1 MLPSFDDLAAA
12 WGAMVRANSEQVER
26 FQESAPRSDFYAPM
40 AASFKADP
48 RRTDDPTLDHL
59 RRLVRPGDTWLDIGG
74 GAGRIA
80 LPLALLAR
88 SVTVLEP
95 SPAMLAILRESM
107 DEYGIANVVPIEARW
122 PAPGSFTADCAL
134 ISHVGYDVEA
144 IGPFV
149 EAMEA
154 AAARC
159 VAVLLDRAPASAAS
173 AFWPDVHGEAR
184 NELPAARE
192 FIALLLARGRLPAVS
207 LYERP
212 AMTYRDRDHAL
223 GFLRNQLWVAEGS
236 DKDARL
242 RAALGRIA
250 IETETGIQVVPAPSA
265 VAVIEWTPRG

>member
-1 MLPSFDDLAAA
+1 MLPSFSDLAAA

-48 RRTDDPTLDHL
+48 GRTDDPVLDHL
-59 RRLVRPGDTWLDIGG
+59 RALVRPQDTWLDIGG

-88 SVTVLEP
+88 SVTVLDP

-107 DEYGIANVVPIEARW
+107 DEYGIANVEPVEARW
-122 PAPGSFTADCAL
+122 PAPGTYTADCAL

-154 AAARC
+154 AARRC

-173 AFWPDVHGEAR
+173 PFWPEVHGEPR

-192 FIALLLARGRLPAVS
+192 FVALLLALGRLPAIS

-212 AMTYRDRDHAL
+212 AMTYRDRDQAL
-223 GFLRNQLWVAEGS
+223 SNLRIQLWVAPGS
-236 DKDARL
+236 AKDARL
-242 RAALGRIA
+242 QAALDRMA
-250 IETETGIQVVPAPSA
+250 IETPGGIQFAPAPGA
-265 VAVIEWTPRG
+265 VAVIEWSPR